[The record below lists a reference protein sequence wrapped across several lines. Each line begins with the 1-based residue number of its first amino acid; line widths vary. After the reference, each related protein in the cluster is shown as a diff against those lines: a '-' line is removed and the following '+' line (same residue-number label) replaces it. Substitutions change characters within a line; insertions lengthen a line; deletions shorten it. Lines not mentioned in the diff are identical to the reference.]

1 MEIVPELRFG
11 HAKRLPMFLQTEA
24 AECGLAAIG
33 MVACFH
39 GHRVDLAA
47 LRRRFTVSLK
57 GSTLA
62 FLMQVAGRLNL
73 APRPLRLELDE
84 LIQLRAPCILHWDLN
99 HFVVLKAVDARG
111 ATVHDPAFGVRR
123 LTHAQLS
130 KHFTGIAL
138 ELTPTNEFKALDDRR
153 RIRLRDLLGT
163 VTGLRRSLAQIFVM
177 ALALQAIAIVTP
189 FYMQWAVDGAVVS
202 ADRDLLTVLGLGF
215 LLLTIVQVILTAVR
229 SWVVLYLSTTLNLQW
244 LANVFS
250 HLLRL
255 PVSYFEK
262 RHLGDV
268 VSRFGAV
275 NTIQRTLTSSF
286 VEALIDG
293 VMAIATLAMMFVYS
307 AMLSAVAIMAV
318 LSYGVLRWAFYDP
331 LKRATE
337 EQIVHT
343 AKQQSHFLET
353 VRGVQSIK
361 LFGRQEERRSRWLN
375 LVVDAVNQDLVT
387 QKLGLG
393 FRSANGLVFGVER
406 ISIVWLGALL
416 VLDSAFSIG
425 MLFAFMSYKD
435 QFSARVAGLIDKM
448 IDLRMLNLQG
458 ERLADIV
465 LTPPEQAAQDA
476 APQAMDASLEVR
488 ELSFR
493 YSDMEPFVLLNCSFS
508 VAPGESV
515 AIVGASG
522 GGKTTL
528 VKLMLGLLAP
538 TDGKIFA
545 GGLDIQKLGIDR
557 YRKLVGTVMQDD
569 QLFAGSIADN
579 ICFFDPSPDQSAI
592 EHFARMAA
600 VHDDIAAMPMGYN
613 TLIGD
618 MGTVLSGGQKQRVLI
633 ARALYRQPGVLML
646 DEATSHLDVGR
657 EKAVSEALRA
667 SRVTRIIVAHR
678 PETIM
683 SADRVVTLEGGKVVS
698 DRRKAEAGE
707 RLLASAPP
715 LLPDA
720 SVEPA
725 AAPVTSPPSPSSPG
739 ERSERNAAK

>member
-1 MEIVPELRFG
+1 MEILAALRFG
-11 HAKRLPMFLQTEA
+11 SSKRLPVFLQTEA
-24 AECGLAAIG
+24 AECGLASVG
-33 MVACFH
+33 MVASFH

-62 FLMQVAGRLNL
+62 FLIQAAGKLHL

-84 LIQLRAPCILHWDLN
+84 LPQLRAPCVLHWDLN
-99 HFVVLKAVDARG
+99 HFVVLKSADARG
-111 ATVHDPAFGVRR
+111 IVIHDPAVGVRR
-123 LTHAQLS
+123 LTVSQVS

-138 ELTPTNEFKALDDRR
+138 ELTPTAAFRPQDERR
-153 RIRLRDLLGT
+153 KVRLRDLLGP
-163 VTGLRRSLAQIFVM
+163 VTGLRRSLAQVFAL
-177 ALALQAIAIVTP
+177 ALALQAIAVVMP

-215 LLLTIVQVILTAVR
+215 LLLAVAQVTLTAVR

-244 LANVFS
+244 LANVFT

-275 NTIQRTLTSSF
+275 TTIQRTLTSSF

-293 VMAIATLAMMFVYS
+293 VMAAATLVMMLVYS
-307 AMLSAVAIMAV
+307 AMLSAVAIAAV
-318 LSYGVLRWAFYDP
+318 ALYGVSRWIFYDP

-337 EQIVHT
+337 EHIVHT
-343 AKQQSHFLET
+343 SKQQSHFLET

-393 FRSANGLVFGVER
+393 FRSVNGLVFGIER

-465 LTPPEQAAQDA
+465 LTAPESDSSA
-476 APQAMDASLEVR
+476 APAEAIDASLEVR
-488 ELSFR
+488 EISFR
-493 YSDMEPFVLLNCSFS
+493 YSDMEPFVLLSCSFTVS
-508 VAPGESV
+508 PGESV
-515 AIVGASG
+515 AVVGPSG

-528 VKLMLGLLAP
+528 VKLMLGLLQP
-538 TDGKIFA
+538 TDGKIFV

-579 ICFFDPSPDQSAI
+579 ICFFDPAPDQAAI
-592 EHFARMAA
+592 EHFARLAA
-600 VHDDIAAMPMGYN
+600 VHDDIVAMPMAYN

-618 MGTVLSGGQKQRVLI
+618 MGAALSGGQKQRILL
-633 ARALYRQPGVLML
+633 ARALYKRPRILFL
-646 DEATSHLDVGR
+646 DEATSALDVQKER
-657 EKAVSEALRA
+657 AVNEAIRSLKL
-667 SRVTRIIVAHR
+667 TRIIIAHR
-678 PETIM
+678 PETIA
-683 SADRVVTLEGGKVVS
+683 SAERVIVLQAGKVS
-698 DRRKAEAGE
+698 QDLRRVAGAEGRA
-707 RLLASAPP
+707 
-715 LLPDA
+715 
-720 SVEPA
+720 V
-725 AAPVTSPPSPSSPG
+725 
-739 ERSERNAAK
+739 

>member
-1 MEIVPELRFG
+1 MDRLAGLHFG
-11 HAKRLPMFLQTEA
+11 SARRLPVFLQTEA
-24 AECGLAAIG
+24 AECGLASLG
-33 MVACFH
+33 MIACFH
-39 GHRVDLAA
+39 GHRIDLAG

-62 FLMQVAGRLNL
+62 YLIQAAGRLHL

-84 LIQLRAPCILHWDLN
+84 LPQLRAPCVLHWDMN
-99 HFVVLKAVDARG
+99 HFVVLKSADARG
-111 ATVHDPAFGVRR
+111 AVVHDPAFGVRR
-123 LTHAQLS
+123 LTMAEVS
-130 KHFTGIAL
+130 RHFTGIAL
-138 ELTPTNEFKALDDRR
+138 ELSPTSEFHPADERR
-153 RIRLRDLLGT
+153 HVRLRDLMGP
-163 VTGLRRSLAQIFVM
+163 VVGLKRSLAQVFIL
-177 ALALQAIAIVTP
+177 AIALQAIAIVSP

-215 LLLTIVQVILTAVR
+215 LMLALIQVALSALR
-229 SWVVLYLSTTLNLQW
+229 SWVVLYLSTTMNLQW

-250 HLLRL
+250 HLLKL

-275 NTIQRTLTSSF
+275 NNIQRTLTSSF

-293 VMAIATLAMMFVYS
+293 AMALATLAMMMIYS
-307 AMLSAVAIMAV
+307 VMLTSAAICAVA
-318 LSYGVLRWAFYDP
+318 LYGALRWAFYEP
-331 LKRATE
+331 LRRATE
-337 EQIVHT
+337 EHIVHS

-375 LVVDAVNQDLVT
+375 LAVDAVNQDLAT

-406 ISIVWLGALL
+406 IAIVWLGALL
-416 VLDSAFSIG
+416 VLDSAFSVG

-448 IDLRMLNLQG
+448 IELRMLNLQG

-465 LTPPEQAAQDA
+465 LTAPEQESPA
-476 APQAMDASLEVR
+476 APMDAIDASLEVKAI
-488 ELSFR
+488 SFR
-493 YSDMEPFVLLNCSFS
+493 YSDMEPFVLLNCSFC

-515 AIVGASG
+515 AVVGPSG

-538 TDGKIFA
+538 TDGKILA
-545 GGLDIQKLGIDR
+545 GGIDIQKLGIDR

-579 ICFFDPSPDQSAI
+579 ICFFDPLPDQAAI
-592 EHFARMAA
+592 ERFARMAA
-600 VHDDIAAMPMGYN
+600 VHDDIVAMPMAYN

-618 MGTVLSGGQKQRVLI
+618 MGAALSGGQKQRILL
-633 ARALYRQPGVLML
+633 ARALYKQPRILFL
-646 DEATSHLDVGR
+646 DEATSALDVQKER
-657 EKAVSEALRA
+657 AVNDAIRSLNL
-667 SRVTRIIVAHR
+667 TRIIIAHR
-678 PETIM
+678 PETI
-683 SADRVVTLEGGKVVS
+683 
-698 DRRKAEAGE
+698 
-707 RLLASAPP
+707 ASAERVIV
-715 LLPDA
+715 LQGGRVTQDLKR
-720 SVEPA
+720 VA
-725 AAPVTSPPSPSSPG
+725 AA
-739 ERSERNAAK
+739 

>member
-1 MEIVPELRFG
+1 MQIVSQLRFG
-11 HAKRLPMFLQTEA
+11 SARRLPMYLQTEA
-24 AECGLAAIG
+24 AECGLASLA

-47 LRRRFTVSLK
+47 LRRRFSVSLK

-62 FLMQVAGRLNL
+62 FLMQAAGRIHL
-73 APRPLRLELDE
+73 APRPLRLELEE
-84 LIQLRAPCILHWDLN
+84 LAQLRAPCILHWDLN
-99 HFVVLKAVDARG
+99 HFVVLKSVDGRG
-111 ATVHDPAFGVRR
+111 AVIHDPAFGIRR
-123 LTHAQLS
+123 LTLGQLS

-138 ELTPTNEFKALDDRR
+138 ELTPTADFKPADDRR
-153 RIRLRDLLGT
+153 RVRLRDLLGH
-163 VTGLRRSLAQIFVM
+163 VTGLHRSLAQVFLL
-177 ALALQAIAIVTP
+177 ALGLQAIAVVAP

-215 LLLTIVQVILTAVR
+215 LLLTLVQVGLAAVR
-229 SWVVLYLSTTLNLQW
+229 SWIVLYLSTTLNLQW

-275 NTIQRTLTSSF
+275 TTIQRTLTSSF

-293 VMAIATLAMMFVYS
+293 LMAIVTLAMMVVYS
-307 AMLSAVAIMAV
+307 ATLTGIAVLAVALYA
-318 LSYGVLRWAFYDP
+318 LLRWLFYDP

-361 LFGRQEERRSRWLN
+361 LFGRQDERRSRWLN
-375 LVVDAVNQDLVT
+375 LVVDAVNQDLVA

-393 FRSANGLVFGVER
+393 FRTANAFVFGVER
-406 ISIVWLGALL
+406 IAIVWLGALL
-416 VLDSAFSIG
+416 VLDAAFSIG

-435 QFSARVAGLIDKM
+435 QFSARVAGLIDKA

-465 LTPPEQAAQDA
+465 LTAPEPDASGA
-476 APQAMDASLEVR
+476 APEVINASLEVR

-493 YSDMEPFVLLNCSFS
+493 YSDMEPFVLLNCSFT
-508 VAPGESV
+508 VEPGESV
-515 AIVGASG
+515 AIVGVSG

-538 TDGKIFA
+538 TDGKIFV
-545 GGLDIQKLGIDR
+545 GGLDIQKLGVDR

-579 ICFFDPSPDQSAI
+579 ISFFDPSPDQEAV

-600 VHDDIAAMPMGYN
+600 VHDDIAAMPMAYN

-618 MGTVLSGGQKQRVLI
+618 MGAALSGGQKQRILL
-633 ARALYRQPGVLML
+633 ARALYKRPRILFL
-646 DEATSHLDVGR
+646 DEATSALDVQKER
-657 EKAVSEALRA
+657 AVNDAIRSLKL
-667 SRVTRIIVAHR
+667 TRIIIAHR
-678 PETIM
+678 PETIA
-683 SADRVVTLEGGKVVS
+683 SAERVIVLQAGKVAQ
-698 DRRKAEAGE
+698 DLRR
-707 RLLASAPP
+707 
-715 LLPDA
+715 
-720 SVEPA
+720 
-725 AAPVTSPPSPSSPG
+725 VTG
-739 ERSERNAAK
+739 TEGRAV

>member
-1 MEIVPELRFG
+1 MEVPAGLQFG
-11 HAKRLPMFLQTEA
+11 ARRRLPVFLQTEA
-24 AECGLAAIG
+24 AECGLASLG

-57 GSTLA
+57 GATLA
-62 FLMQVAGRLNL
+62 YIMQAAGRLHL
-73 APRPLRLELDE
+73 APRPLRLELEE
-84 LIQLRAPCILHWDLN
+84 LPQLRAPCILHWDLN
-99 HFVVLKAVDARG
+99 HFVVLKSADARG
-111 ATVHDPAFGVRR
+111 AIIHDPAFGVRR
-123 LTHAQLS
+123 LSLSEVS

-138 ELTPTNEFKALDDRR
+138 EISPTSQFLPLDERR
-153 RIRLRDLLGT
+153 RLRLRDLMGP
-163 VTGLRRSLAQIFVM
+163 VVGLKRSLAQVFVL
-177 ALALQAIAIVTP
+177 ALALQAIAIVSP

-215 LLLTIVQVILTAVR
+215 LLLAIIQVSLSILR
-229 SWVVLYLSTTLNLQW
+229 SWVVLYLGATMNLQW

-293 VMAIATLAMMFVYS
+293 VMALATLAMMAVYS
-307 AMLSAVAIMAV
+307 AWLTAIALAAVSVYA
-318 LSYGVLRWAFYDP
+318 LLRWAFYEP
-331 LKRATE
+331 LRRATE
-337 EQIVHT
+337 EHIVHF

-375 LVVDAVNQDLVT
+375 LVVDAVNQDLLT

-406 ISIVWLGALL
+406 IAIVWLGALL
-416 VLDSAFSIG
+416 VLDSAFSVG
-425 MLFAFMSYKD
+425 MLFAFMAYKE
-435 QFSARVAGLIDKM
+435 QFSARFAGLIDKM
-448 IDLRMLNLQG
+448 IELRMLNLQG

-465 LTPPEQAAQDA
+465 LTPPESQSAGIPEDA
-476 APQAMDASLEVR
+476 IDASLEVR
-488 ELSFR
+488 ALSFR
-493 YSDMEPFVLLNCSFS
+493 YSDTEPFVLLNCSFS
-508 VAPGESV
+508 VSQGESL

-528 VKLMLGLLAP
+528 LKLMLGLLHP
-538 TDGKIFA
+538 TDGKILA
-545 GGLDIQKLGIDR
+545 GGIDIHKLGIDR

-579 ICFFDPSPDQSAI
+579 ISFFDPSPDHRAI
-592 EHFARMAA
+592 EHFARTAA
-600 VHDDIAAMPMGYN
+600 VHEDISAMPMGYN

-618 MGTVLSGGQKQRVLI
+618 MGAALSGGQKQRILL
-633 ARALYRQPGVLML
+633 ARALYKQPRILFL
-646 DEATSHLDVGR
+646 DEATSALDVQR
-657 EKAVSEALRA
+657 ERVVNEAIRSLCL
-667 SRVTRIIVAHR
+667 TRIVIAHR
-678 PETIM
+678 PETIA
-683 SADRVVTLEGGKVVS
+683 SAERIIVLEGGKVAR
-698 DRRKAEAGE
+698 DLRRDQ
-707 RLLASAPP
+707 RH
-715 LLPDA
+715 
-720 SVEPA
+720 
-725 AAPVTSPPSPSSPG
+725 
-739 ERSERNAAK
+739 

>member
-1 MEIVPELRFG
+1 MQIVSELRFG
-11 HAKRLPMFLQTEA
+11 AAKRLPMYLQTEA
-24 AECGLAAIG
+24 AECGLASLA

-47 LRRRFTVSLK
+47 LRRRFNVSLK

-62 FLMQVAGRLNL
+62 FLMQAAGRMHL
-73 APRPLRLELDE
+73 APRPLRLELE
-84 LIQLRAPCILHWDLN
+84 EIAQLRAPCILHWDLN
-99 HFVVLKAVDARG
+99 HFVVLKSVDARG
-111 ATVHDPAFGVRR
+111 AVIHDPAFGVRR
-123 LTHAQLS
+123 ITIGQLS

-138 ELTPTNEFKALDDRR
+138 ELTPTAQFKPLDERR
-153 RIRLRDLLGT
+153 RVRLRDLLGQ
-163 VTGLRRSLAQIFVM
+163 VSGLHRSLAQVFLL
-177 ALALQAIAIVTP
+177 ALALQAIAIVAP

-215 LLLTIVQVILTAVR
+215 LLLTLVQVVLAAVR

-275 NTIQRTLTSSF
+275 TTIQRTLTSSF

-293 VMAIATLAMMFVYS
+293 VMAVATLAMMLIYS
-307 AMLSAVAIMAV
+307 ATLSAVAITAV
-318 LSYGVLRWAFYDP
+318 ALYGLLRWLFYDP

-337 EQIVHT
+337 EHIVHT

-361 LFGRQEERRSRWLN
+361 LFGRQDERRSRWLN

-393 FRSANGLVFGVER
+393 FRTANAFVFGVER
-406 ISIVWLGALL
+406 IAIVWLGALL
-416 VLDSAFSIG
+416 VLDGPFSIG

-435 QFSARVAGLIDKM
+435 QFSARVAGLIDKA
-448 IDLRMLNLQG
+448 IDLRMLSLQG

-465 LTPPEQAAQDA
+465 LTAPEPDALGA
-476 APQAMDASLEVR
+476 APETIDASLEVR

-493 YSDMEPFVLLNCSFS
+493 YSDMEPFVLLNCSFG
-508 VAPGESV
+508 VMPGESV

-528 VKLMLGLLAP
+528 VKLMLGLLSP
-538 TDGKIFA
+538 TDGKIFV

-579 ICFFDPSPDQSAI
+579 ISFFDPSPDQGAI

-600 VHDDIAAMPMGYN
+600 VHDDIVAMPMAYN

-618 MGTVLSGGQKQRVLI
+618 MGAALSGGQKQRVLL
-633 ARALYRQPGVLML
+633 ARALYKRPRILFL
-646 DEATSHLDVGR
+646 DEATSALDVQKER
-657 EKAVSEALRA
+657 AVNDAIRSLKLT
-667 SRVTRIIVAHR
+667 RVIIAHR
-678 PETIM
+678 PETIA
-683 SADRVVTLEGGKVVS
+683 SAERVIVLQAGKVAQ
-698 DRRKAEAGE
+698 DLRR
-707 RLLASAPP
+707 
-715 LLPDA
+715 
-720 SVEPA
+720 V
-725 AAPVTSPPSPSSPG
+725 PG
-739 ERSERNAAK
+739 TEGRAV

>member
-1 MEIVPELRFG
+1 MDLLADLNFG
-11 HAKRLPMFLQTEA
+11 SSRRLPVFLQTEA
-24 AECGLAAIG
+24 AECGLASLG
-33 MVACFH
+33 MIACFH
-39 GHRVDLAA
+39 GHRIDLAG

-57 GSTLA
+57 GATLA
-62 FLMQVAGRLNL
+62 YLMQVAGRLDL
-73 APRPLRLELDE
+73 APRPLRLELEE
-84 LIQLRAPCILHWDLN
+84 LGQLRAPCILHWDLN

-111 ATVHDPAFGVRR
+111 AVIHDPAFGMRR
-123 LTHAQLS
+123 LTLAQVS

-138 ELTPTNEFKALDDRR
+138 ELSPTPEFRPADDRR
-153 RIRLRDLLGT
+153 RVRLRDLLGP
-163 VTGLRRSLAQIFVM
+163 VVGLKRSLAQVFIL
-177 ALALQAIAIVTP
+177 ALALQAIAIVSP

-215 LLLTIVQVILTAVR
+215 LLLAVIQVAISQLR

-250 HLLRL
+250 HLLKL

-275 NTIQRTLTSSF
+275 NYIQRTLTSSF

-293 VMAIATLAMMFVYS
+293 VMTVATLAMMLIYS
-307 AMLSAVAIMAV
+307 VALTAVAVSAVAIYAI
-318 LSYGVLRWAFYDP
+318 LRWAFYAP
-331 LKRATE
+331 LRRATE
-337 EQIVHT
+337 EHIVHT

-375 LVVDAVNQDLVT
+375 LVVDAVNQDLVS

-406 ISIVWLGALL
+406 VAIVWLGALL
-416 VLDSAFSIG
+416 VLDSAFSVG
-425 MLFAFMSYKD
+425 MLFAFMAYKD
-435 QFSARVAGLIDKM
+435 QFSARVAGLVDKL
-448 IDLRMLNLQG
+448 IDLKMLNLQG

-465 LTPPEQAAQDA
+465 LTPPEHESPPMPEDA
-476 APQAMDASLEVR
+476 IDACLEVR
-488 ELSFR
+488 ALSFR
-493 YSDMEPFVLLNCSFS
+493 YSDMEPFVLMNCSFS

-515 AIVGASG
+515 AVVGPSG

-538 TDGKIFA
+538 TDGKILA
-545 GGLDIQKLGIDR
+545 GGIDIQKLGIDR

-579 ICFFDPSPDQSAI
+579 VSFFDPAPDQAAI
-592 EHFARMAA
+592 EHFARLAS
-600 VHDDIAAMPMGYN
+600 VHEDIVSMPMAYN

-618 MGTVLSGGQKQRVLI
+618 MGAALSGGQKQRILL
-633 ARALYRQPGVLML
+633 ARALYKRPRILFL
-646 DEATSHLDVGR
+646 DEATSALDVHR
-657 EKAVSEALRA
+657 ERAVNEAVRSLNL
-667 SRVTRIIVAHR
+667 TRIVIAHR
-678 PETIM
+678 PETI
-683 SADRVVTLEGGKVVS
+683 ACAERVIVLQGGKVAQ
-698 DRRKAEAGE
+698 DLKRIPGAETA
-707 RLLASAPP
+707 RL
-715 LLPDA
+715 
-720 SVEPA
+720 
-725 AAPVTSPPSPSSPG
+725 
-739 ERSERNAAK
+739 

>member
-215 LLLTIVQVILTAVR
+215 LLLTIVQVILTAAR

-618 MGTVLSGGQKQRVLI
+618 MGAALSGGQKQRILL
-633 ARALYRQPGVLML
+633 ARALYKRPRILFL
-646 DEATSHLDVGR
+646 DEATSALDVQK
-657 EKAVSEALRA
+657 EKAVNDAIRSLKL
-667 SRVTRIIVAHR
+667 TRIIIAHR
-678 PETIM
+678 PETIA
-683 SADRVVTLEGGKVVS
+683 SAERVIVLQGGKVAQ
-698 DRRKAEAGE
+698 DLRRVAG
-707 RLLASAPP
+707 
-715 LLPDA
+715 
-720 SVEPA
+720 
-725 AAPVTSPPSPSSPG
+725 
-739 ERSERNAAK
+739 SEGRAV